1 MIEIF
6 NWLMEAGSRPI
17 FNLWHVLVFM
27 GALQIY
33 MSGQALAAFGFWLFG
48 MAVSAVM
55 GRAFA

>member
-1 MIEIF
+1 MKEFFAWI
-6 NWLMEAGSRPI
+6 MEATSRPI

-27 GALQIY
+27 TSLQIY

-48 MAVSAVM
+48 MVVSAIM